1 MRFEFD
7 WFVLYLH
14 YESLLRVVP
23 CNLAFRCCLVL
34 IDNPILT
41 VDIALDIL
49 FLHVMLQDAM
59 VSEKPSQ
66 LAVDPHI

>member
-1 MRFEFD
+1 MRLKFD

-14 YESLLRVVP
+14 YGLLLSVVR